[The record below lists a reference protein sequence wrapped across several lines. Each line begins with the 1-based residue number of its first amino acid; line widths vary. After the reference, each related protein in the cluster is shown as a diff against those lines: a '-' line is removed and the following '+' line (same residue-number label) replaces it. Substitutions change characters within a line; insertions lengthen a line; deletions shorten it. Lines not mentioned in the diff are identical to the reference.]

1 MVHQERARRY
11 EFVNRYKEPRRVDKK
26 KGFDIAAV
34 YAMRESRVT
43 TDFDVGVGWAGVMSS
58 QVQPVPQGFGSE
70 APLIEEEAPDIT
82 DEAAYS
88 IQEDKLKTEDDN
100 RFALEFVAFRNRNA
114 ERKPLPK

>member
-1 MVHQERARRY
+1 MQTEVSTSLPCYDAARVRSKLTLEMWDGMASY
-11 EFVNRYKEPRRVDKK
+11 D
-26 KGFDIAAV
+26 AH
-34 YAMRESRVT
+34 T
-43 TDFDVGVGWAGVMSS
+43 

-100 RFALEFVAFRNRNA
+100 RYA
-114 ERKPLPK
+114 